1 MNIEAGSNRI
11 AAVAAVI
18 ILIATMV
25 CINRCE
31 AIIAGLFLA
40 AIGYVFVY
48 FSSIWILKGF
58 IKGPKVNQKKGE

>member
-11 AAVAAVI
+11 AAVVAVI
-18 ILIATMV
+18 ILIATIV

-58 IKGPKVNQKKGE
+58 TKEENVNQKKSE